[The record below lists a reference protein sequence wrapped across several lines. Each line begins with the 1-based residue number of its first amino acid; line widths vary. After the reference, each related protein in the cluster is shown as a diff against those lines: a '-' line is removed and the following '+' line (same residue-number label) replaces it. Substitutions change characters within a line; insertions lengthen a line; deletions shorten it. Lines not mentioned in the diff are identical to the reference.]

1 MSVSMALD
9 NLSLLWMELPL
20 SPLSGLLLEV
30 PLHSHGL
37 CTLHFPKAF
46 SSSLLATK
54 IPCSAIRGPDL
65 GFTVLRL
72 DVIFYPGWLLTGI
85 FTLYLLGLRLI
96 YIMIFSARTFLE
108 VVDIRL

>member
-46 SSSLLATK
+46 SSSLLATPFLCSV
-54 IPCSAIRGPDL
+54 IPGPDF
-65 GFTVLRL
+65 GFTFLRL
-72 DVIFYPGWLLTGI
+72 DVLLQTGW
-85 FTLYLLGLRLI
+85 
-96 YIMIFSARTFLE
+96 FLP
-108 VVDIRL
+108 